1 MDMPMSDSTR
11 RTPARPPDR
20 LGTARADLRKRYT
33 TTWPDDTTEVVEE
46 TALEPHERAPLDD
59 PGLRGVLSESLA
71 NLHFATPLDDDLL
84 DPSQYTP
91 AEAFPPGEYLRDE
104 FDERGWTVAQF
115 AEMIG
120 QPVQA
125 VSEILDAKTGITA
138 ETAVSISEALGT
150 SAELW
155 LNLETTYRR
164 HQRRLAADLDA
175 HDR

>member
-1 MDMPMSDSTR
+1 MSNAPR
-11 RTPARPPDR
+11 RTSARPPDR
-20 LGTARADLRKRYT
+20 LGAARADLRKRYT
-33 TTWPDDTTEVVEE
+33 TTSPDDTTEVVEE
-46 TALEPHERAPLDD
+46 TALEPHERALLDD
-59 PGLRGVLSESLA
+59 PELHGALSESLA
-71 NLHFATPLDDDLL
+71 NLHLATPLDEDLL

-104 FDERGWTVAQF
+104 LDERGWTVAQF

-125 VSEILDAKTGITA
+125 VSEILDARTGITA

-164 HQRRLAADLDA
+164 HQRRLAADLGA

>member
-1 MDMPMSDSTR
+1 M
-11 RTPARPPDR
+11 A
-20 LGTARADLRKRYT
+20 
-33 TTWPDDTTEVVEE
+33 EE
-46 TALEPHERAPLDD
+46 TALEPHERALLDD
-59 PGLRGVLSESLA
+59 PELHGALSESLA
-71 NLHFATPLDDDLL
+71 NLHLATPLDEDLL
-84 DPSQYTP
+84 DPSQYAP

-104 FDERGWTVAQF
+104 LDERGWTVTQF

-164 HQRRLAADLDA
+164 HQQRLAADLGA

>member
-1 MDMPMSDSTR
+1 MSNSSR
-11 RTPARPPDR
+11 RTAARPADR
-20 LGTARADLRKRYT
+20 LGTARADLTQRYT
-33 TTWPDDTTEVVEE
+33 TTWPDGTTEVVEE
-46 TALEPHERAPLDD
+46 TALEPHERALLDD
-59 PGLRGVLSESLA
+59 PELHDALSESLT
-71 NLHFATPLDDDLL
+71 NLHLATPFDEDLL

-104 FDERGWTVAQF
+104 LDERGWTVVQF

-155 LNLETTYRR
+155 LNLETTYSR
-164 HQRRLAADLDA
+164 HQQRLAADLGA
-175 HDR
+175 HDH

>member
-1 MDMPMSDSTR
+1 MSNSPR
-11 RTPARPPDR
+11 RTAALPADR
-20 LGTARADLRKRYT
+20 LGTARADPRERYT
-33 TTWPDDTTEVVEE
+33 TTWPDGTTEVVEE
-46 TALEPHERAPLDD
+46 TALEPHERALLDD
-59 PGLRGVLSESLA
+59 PELHGALSESLA
-71 NLHFATPLDDDLL
+71 KLQLATPLDDDLL
-84 DPSQYTP
+84 DPSQHTS

-104 FDERGWTVAQF
+104 LDERGWTVARF

-155 LNLETTYRR
+155 LNLETTYRQ
-164 HQRRLAADLDA
+164 HQQRLATDLGA

>member
-1 MDMPMSDSTR
+1 MEMSNSPR
-11 RTPARPPDR
+11 RTTARPADR

-33 TTWPDDTTEVVEE
+33 TTSPDGTTEVVEE
-46 TALEPHERAPLDD
+46 TSLEPHERALLDD
-59 PGLRGVLSESLA
+59 PELHGALSESLA
-71 NLHFATPLDDDLL
+71 NLHLATPLDEDLL
-84 DPSQYTP
+84 DPSQHTP

-104 FDERGWTVAQF
+104 LDERGWTVAQF

-125 VSEILDAKTGITA
+125 LSEILDAKTEITA

-164 HQRRLAADLDA
+164 HQRRLAADLGA